1 MEKEQMKKRKTGKIV
16 FLTIITSLCA
26 LLVISAVSL
35 GFIFFRLVSPSIL
48 REITTAVVRDVSNQ
62 DMTDQTF
69 DSAQSTSDKHFSIE
83 DAAMLPD
90 GEEKEAMSV
99 VEIVKK
105 VSPATVAVRAE
116 VSYSAYGQTG
126 IAEGSG
132 TGFIISEDGYIVTN
146 HHVIDGAD
154 SVEVL
159 IPGQSEYMDA
169 EIIGYDSKTDMAVL
183 QVDAS
188 DLPYVE
194 MGDSDLLEVG
204 ELAVAIGNP
213 FGDLAGTVTVG
224 VISALD
230 RSISIQGSTYSLLQ
244 TDASINSGNSG
255 GPLVNSYGEV
265 IGITNAKVS
274 DGEGIGFAIPVN
286 DIKSVIEDLVNN
298 GYVKG
303 RPIIGVSVIT
313 VDAGT
318 AEIYGWPTGA
328 YVREIIEDGA
338 ADLAGIEVGD
348 IIIEIEGEKIDSAE
362 AVSEIR
368 NDHQV
373 GDEIK
378 VVIFRDGETIEK
390 TIVLQEA
397 KA

>member
-35 GFIFFRLVSPSIL
+35 GFIFFRVVSPSIL

-159 IPGQSEYMDA
+159 IPGQSEYVDA

-368 NDHQV
+368 NDHKV

>member
-1 MEKEQMKKRKTGKIV
+1 MEREQMKKRKTGKIV

-35 GFIFFRLVSPSIL
+35 GSIFFRVVSPSIL

-169 EIIGYDSKTDMAVL
+169 EIIGYDAKTDMAVL